1 MNQRNTLVVA
11 VVVALVIGLGAGYA
25 VFRNQKPGADDL
37 SLNLNSLVKSKT
49 TEQWNVQL
57 SGVVKSWEN
66 NVMTLQGE
74 GGVDVVHIVADPGTQ
89 FVDST
94 ANPQNPEPKSFSPE
108 DITVGDTLELS
119 IIFDNNALL
128 RAAFINR
135 LATPLTQS
143 VQ

>member
-1 MNQRNTLVVA
+1 MNQRITLVVA

-25 VFRNQKPGADDL
+25 AFRDPKPSADSL
-37 SLNLNSLVKSKT
+37 SLNLNSLVGSKT

-57 SGVVKSWEN
+57 TGVVKSWEN

-74 GGVDVVHIVADPGTQ
+74 GGTVVVRIVADPGTQ

-94 ANPQNPEPKSFSPE
+94 SNPQNPEPKSFSPE
-108 DITVGDTLELS
+108 DIAVGDTLEVS
-119 IIFDNNALL
+119 IIFDNSALL
-128 RAAFINR
+128 KAVFINR
-135 LATPLTQS
+135 LAAPLTQS